1 MTLLLYIAQRF
12 RSLHPPTISPYCI
25 QYLQIQSP
33 FAEGPLSPMSIRAL
47 EVGTAGLVLY
57 VPTTATLIG
66 KDRQVEVA
74 GHILDEDRVLID
86 GV

>member
-1 MTLLLYIAQRF
+1 
-12 RSLHPPTISPYCI
+12 
-25 QYLQIQSP
+25 
-33 FAEGPLSPMSIRAL
+33 MSIRAL

-66 KDRQVEVA
+66 KDGQVEVA